1 MKKHLLFT
9 LVIAISFAVTEKSYS
24 QLPAGIYKILGV
36 WETVSEGMT
45 NYERWDINPDST
57 LSGFDFVIGSKGDT
71 AVFEK
76 LEILKKGDNVYYIA
90 TVEGQNGGKAIY
102 FQMIEWTKNV
112 FVFENKEH
120 DFPQRIMY
128 YIKNDSQ
135 FNVIIEGPD
144 KDKIKSIE
152 FIFFRK

>member
-1 MKKHLLFT
+1 MKKILLFPLIT
-9 LVIAISFAVTEKSYS
+9 AFVFLFNAKSDA
-24 QLPAGIYKILGV
+24 QLPQGIYKILGV

-45 NYERWDINPDST
+45 NYERWDINPDSS
-57 LSGFDFVIGSKGDT
+57 LKGFDFVIGTKGDT

-76 LEILKKGDNVYYIA
+76 LEIIKKGDNVYYVA

-102 FQMIEWTKNV
+102 FQMIEWTRNV

-128 YIKNDSQ
+128 YIKNDNQ
-135 FNVIIEGPD
+135 FNAVIEGPD

-152 FIFFRK
+152 FIFYRK